1 MIDETTIDCKL
12 RMMRN
17 RNVDEVL
24 IHSIALMFQSGCRV
38 SSILNLSPADITAN
52 GRVILRQG
60 KGSNPLILVPS
71 FEPQWWIEVRTSGFN
86 PFFYLNY
93 MRIYRTFKDYAL
105 TMPDSFGIKNAVTAS
120 ARKTAAQ
127 DVYAETK
134 EIDLAQ
140 TTLGHK
146 RTSSTEYYINDN
158 GKERK
163 KGSTKKRTST
173 VASKNKGKATA

>member
-1 MIDETTIDCKL
+1 MIDEKTIEAKL
-12 RMMRN
+12 QMMRN
-17 RNVDEVL
+17 RHVDEVL
-24 IHSIALMFQSGCRV
+24 IHAIALMFQSGCRV

-60 KGSNPLILVPS
+60 KGSNPMVIVPS
-71 FEPQWWIEVRTSGFN
+71 FEPHWWQEMRQSGFN

-93 MRIYRTFKDYAL
+93 MRVYRAFKDYAL
-105 TMPDSFGIKNAVTAS
+105 TMPDSFGTKDAVTAS

-127 DVYAETK
+127 DVFDVTK
-134 EIDLAQ
+134 EIELAK

-146 RTSSTEYYINDN
+146 RVSSTEYYINDN
-158 GKERK
+158 GKGST

-173 VASKNKGKATA
+173 VVAKNKGKATA

>member
-1 MIDETTIDCKL
+1 MLDEKTIECKL
-12 RMMRN
+12 QMMRN

-24 IHSIALMFQSGCRV
+24 IHAISLMFQSGCRV

-71 FEPQWWIEVRTSGFN
+71 FEPQWWLECRTSGFN
-86 PFFYLNY
+86 PFYYLNY

-105 TMPDSFGIKNAVTAS
+105 TMPDCFGTKNAVTAS

-127 DVYAETK
+127 DVFEETK
-134 EIDLAQ
+134 EIELAK

-146 RTSSTEYYINDN
+146 RVSSTEYYINDN
-158 GKERK
+158 GKGRE
-163 KGSTKKRTST
+163 KGKTTKRTSIAT
-173 VASKNKGKATA
+173 SKNKGKTTA

>member
-24 IHSIALMFQSGCRV
+24 IHAIALMFQSGCRV

-71 FEPQWWIEVRTSGFN
+71 FEPQWWLEVRTSGFN
-86 PFFYLNY
+86 PFFCLNY

-105 TMPDSFGIKNAVTAS
+105 TMPDSFGTKNAVTAS

-127 DVYAETK
+127 DVYAETR
-134 EIDLAQ
+134 EIDLAK

-146 RTSSTEYYINDN
+146 RVSSTEFYINDN
-158 GKERK
+158 GKGST
-163 KGSTKKRTST
+163 KGETKKRTST
-173 VASKNKGKATA
+173 AGAKNKGKATA

>member
-1 MIDETTIDCKL
+1 MLDEKTIECKL
-12 RMMRN
+12 QMMRN

-24 IHSIALMFQSGCRV
+24 IHAIALMFQSGCRV

-71 FEPQWWIEVRTSGFN
+71 FEPHWWQEMRQSGFN

-105 TMPDSFGIKNAVTAS
+105 TMNDCFGSKNAVTAS

-127 DVYAETK
+127 DVFEDTK
-134 EIDLAQ
+134 DIEIARQ
-140 TTLGHK
+140 TLGHK
-146 RTSSTEYYINDN
+146 RTSSTEYYVTPDKMATTQKTPKKRMLN
-158 GKERK
+158 GKGK
-163 KGSTKKRTST
+163 K
-173 VASKNKGKATA
+173 A

>member
-1 MIDETTIDCKL
+1 MIDARTIEAKL
-12 RMMRN
+12 QMMRS

-38 SSILNLSPADITAN
+38 SSILGLSPADITAN

-60 KGSNPLILVPS
+60 KGSNALIIQPS
-71 FEPQWWIEVRTSGFN
+71 FEPQWWQEMRQSGFN

-105 TMPDSFGIKNAVTAS
+105 TMPDCFGSKDAVTAS

-127 DVYAETK
+127 DVFEDTK
-134 EIDLAQ
+134 DIEIARQ
-140 TTLGHK
+140 TLGHK
-146 RTSSTEYYINDN
+146 RTSSTEYYV
-158 GKERK
+158 KPKRMATTQK
-163 KGSTKKRTST
+163 TTKKRTSN
-173 VASKNKGKATA
+173 VKGKKA

>member
-1 MIDETTIDCKL
+1 MIDAKTIETKIQ
-12 RMMRN
+12 MMRN

-24 IHSIALMFQSGCRV
+24 IHAIALMFQSGCRV

-60 KGSNPLILVPS
+60 KGSNPLIIQPS
-71 FEPQWWIEVRTSGFN
+71 FEPHWWQEMRQSGFN

-105 TMPDSFGIKNAVTAS
+105 TMNDCFGSKNAVTAS

-127 DVYAETK
+127 DVFEDTK
-134 EIDLAQ
+134 DIEIARQ
-140 TTLGHK
+140 TLGHK
-146 RTSSTEYYINDN
+146 RTSSTEFYVTSDKMATTQKIPKKRMLN
-158 GKERK
+158 GKGK
-163 KGSTKKRTST
+163 K
-173 VASKNKGKATA
+173 A

>member
-1 MIDETTIDCKL
+1 MIDAKTIEAKL
-12 RMMRN
+12 QMMRN

-38 SSILNLSPADITAN
+38 SSILGLSPADITAN

-60 KGSNPLILVPS
+60 KGSNPLIIQPS
-71 FEPQWWIEVRTSGFN
+71 FEPQWWQEMRQSGFN

-105 TMPDSFGIKNAVTAS
+105 TMNECFGSKNAVTAS

-127 DVYAETK
+127 DVFEDTK
-134 EIDLAQ
+134 DIEMARQ
-140 TTLGHK
+140 MLGHK
-146 RTSSTEYYINDN
+146 RISSTEYYVTS
-158 GKERK
+158 EK
-163 KGSTKKRTST
+163 KATTQKTTKKRTSN
-173 VASKNKGKATA
+173 VKGQKS

>member
-38 SSILNLSPADITAN
+38 SSVLNLSPADITAN

-105 TMPDSFGIKNAVTAS
+105 TMPDCFGTKNAVTAS

-127 DVYAETK
+127 DVYEETK